1 MQESEFNIVKDI
13 SNMHLPPQRVMI
25 IILYGNGNGLVNQ
38 HLKMMTQISET
49 YSEGFAAL
57 NPDTDSDIT
66 DDGFTET
73 STYVVHCNIK
83 MYRDYS

>member
-1 MQESEFNIVKDI
+1 
-13 SNMHLPPQRVMI
+13 MI
-25 IILYGNGNGLVNQ
+25 
-38 HLKMMTQISET
+38 QISET